1 MKNQAEKREQLRP
14 ILSDVNQEKSRL
26 IDIMKKIE
34 GIDRKRAEQLGSI
47 IGRLEQWQNK

>member
-14 ILSDVNQEKSRL
+14 ILSDINQQKSAL
-26 IDIMKKIE
+26 INIMRKIE